1 MSTPYAPTLGHD
13 TLYFTVSGKIVY
25 SILSKILTNR
35 HNVVIFD
42 MSHPDTS
49 TCWKIRKCWKC
60 IPTLQHRYLV

>member
-35 HNVVIFD
+35 LNVVIFD

-49 TCWKIRKCWKC
+49 TC
-60 IPTLQHRYLV
+60 